1 MAYTGKVEIKMETRL
16 YQTRDLNL
24 QMIAEALV
32 FEYRA
37 QGYEA
42 QNFGDVNQTVVQLKK
57 ESTLRTITGL
67 NKALTISLQRLNE
80 GTDVKV
86 GAQDWVDQMT
96 VGAVGLVIHPLLVT
110 AAIGAYQ
117 QNSVIHEILLSID
130 RHIRQ
135 QQPQVQFSVPP
146 AI

>member
-1 MAYTGKVEIKMETRL
+1 METRL

-42 QNFGDVNQTVVQLKK
+42 QSFGDANQTVVQLKK
-57 ESTLRTITGL
+57 ESTLRSITGL
-67 NKALTISLQRLNE
+67 NKALTISLRRVNE

-86 GAQDWVDQMT
+86 GAQDWVDQMA
-96 VGAVGLVIHPLLVT
+96 VGAVGLVIHPLLIT

-117 QNSVIHEILLSID
+117 QNSVIHDILLSID

-146 AI
+146 TL

>member
-1 MAYTGKVEIKMETRL
+1 METRL

-42 QNFGDVNQTVVQLKK
+42 QNFGDANQTVVQLKK

-67 NKALTISLQRLNE
+67 NKALTISMQRLNT

-117 QNSVIHEILLSID
+117 QNSLIHEILTSID

-146 AI
+146 AV